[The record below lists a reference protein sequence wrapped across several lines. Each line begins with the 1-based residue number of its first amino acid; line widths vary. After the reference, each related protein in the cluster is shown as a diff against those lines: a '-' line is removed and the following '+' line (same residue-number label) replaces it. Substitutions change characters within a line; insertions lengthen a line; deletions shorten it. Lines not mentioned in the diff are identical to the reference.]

1 MLSRCPEDVDLL
13 DVLEMIVDCVCAGM
27 ARSGEVRSLEI
38 DSDIL
43 NKAVQN
49 TVELIKR
56 EIEVIE

>member
-1 MLSRCPEDVDLL
+1 MFSRCPEDVDLL